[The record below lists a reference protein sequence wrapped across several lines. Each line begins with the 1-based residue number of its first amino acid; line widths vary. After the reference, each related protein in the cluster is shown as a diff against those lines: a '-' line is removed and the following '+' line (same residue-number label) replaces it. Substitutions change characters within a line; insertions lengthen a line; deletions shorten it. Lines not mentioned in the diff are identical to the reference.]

1 MIESKTMIIVI
12 FLSLA
17 VLLAGPVGAAK
28 IKIEN
33 VHEASNM
40 VTAGCRACHAGSDMS
55 RSILNTCY
63 QCHGDMLDLDKAE
76 KKGIL
81 SPFYKASKSMNEIS
95 MKRKLEKP
103 YRHPI
108 GEAKGVHNAYEEMP
122 ETGSNIERHV
132 ECVDCHSPHYMRADR
147 KFAGLKGVTKK
158 GISGVW
164 ARAEYEVCFNCHSD
178 SYNLPVDQTNK
189 RLEFAETNP
198 SYHPVIAEGK
208 NSFVPSLIKPYTEK
222 YTSAGDK
229 SRITCSD
236 CHNNDDKRGLQG
248 PHASNYPAI
257 LARNYSLLDRVD
269 ESPQSYDLCYG
280 CHKRSSILGDISF
293 KYHSKHIKGDLVKGI
308 RGTSCFTCHD
318 AHGSAENTHLIRFN
332 RDVVFSN
339 PSTMELAFID
349 KGEFKGECSLLCH
362 DVNHNPKSY

>member
-1 MIESKTMIIVI
+1 
-12 FLSLA
+12 
-17 VLLAGPVGAAK
+17 
-28 IKIEN
+28 
-33 VHEASNM
+33 
-40 VTAGCRACHAGSDMS
+40 
-55 RSILNTCY
+55 
-63 QCHGDMLDLDKAE
+63 
-76 KKGIL
+76 
-81 SPFYKASKSMNEIS
+81 

-122 ETGSNIERHV
+122 ESGSGVERHV

-147 KFAGLKGVTKK
+147 KFAGLKGVTKS

-178 SYNLPVDQTNK
+178 SYNLPVGQTNK

-208 NSFVPSLIKPYTEK
+208 NSFVPSLIYTR
-222 YTSAGDK
+222 AGDVSK
-229 SRITCSD
+229 ITCSD
-236 CHNNDDKRGLQG
+236 CHNNDNKRGLQG

-257 LARNYSLLDRVD
+257 LARNYSISDNVD

-293 KYHSKHIKGDLVKGI
+293 KYHSLHIKGDLVVIPQQWRLNLSIKGSSKASAHFFATMLTTI
-308 RGTSCFTCHD
+308 QKAISGDTTLVSATSPLSRQKMF
-318 AHGSAENTHLIRFN
+318 LI
-332 RDVVFSN
+332 
-339 PSTMELAFID
+339 P
-349 KGEFKGECSLLCH
+349 LCETVH
-362 DVNHNPKSY
+362 

>member
-1 MIESKTMIIVI
+1 MIGIKTIII
-12 FLSLA
+12 AILLSLVSLMDSTIA
-17 VLLAGPVGAAK
+17 VAK
-28 IKIEN
+28 IKLEN

-55 RSILNTCY
+55 RSVLNTCY

-76 KKGIL
+76 KKKLL
-81 SPFYKASKSMNEIS
+81 SPFYKASKSMSELS

-108 GEAKGVHNAYEEMP
+108 GEVKGVHNAYEEMP
-122 ETGSNIERHV
+122 ETDSGTERHV

-147 KFAGLKGVTKK
+147 KFTGLKGVTKT

-189 RLEFAETNP
+189 RVEFAETNP

-222 YTSAGDK
+222 YTNAGDVSK
-229 SRITCSD
+229 ITCSD

-257 LARNYSLLDRVD
+257 LARNYSIVDKMD

-280 CHKRSSILGDISF
+280 CHKRGSILGDISF
-293 KYHSKHIKGDLVKGI
+293 KYHSLHIKGDLVKGI

-318 AHGSAENTHLIRFN
+318 AHGSTENTHLIRFN
-332 RDVVFSN
+332 RDVVFNN
-339 PSTMELAFID
+339 PSTMELAFTD

-362 DVNHNPKSY
+362 DVNHNPRSY

>member
-1 MIESKTMIIVI
+1 MIGSKTIICALLLI
-12 FLSLA
+12 LASLMDGTN
-17 VLLAGPVGAAK
+17 VAARM
-28 IKIEN
+28 KIET

-63 QCHGDMLDLDKAE
+63 QCHGDMHDLDKAE
-76 KKGIL
+76 KKEIL
-81 SPFYKASKSMNEIS
+81 SPFYKASKSMGEIS

-108 GEAKGVHNAYEEMP
+108 GESKGVHNAYEEMP
-122 ETGSNIERHV
+122 ETFSGAERHV

-147 KFAGLKGVTKK
+147 KFAGLKGVTKN

-164 ARAEYEVCFNCHSD
+164 VRAEYEICFNCHSD

-189 RLEFAETNP
+189 RVEFAETNP

-222 YTSAGDK
+222 YTSAGDV

-248 PHASNYPAI
+248 PHASKYPAI
-257 LARNYSLLDRVD
+257 LARNYSISDKVD

-280 CHKRSSILGDISF
+280 CHKRSSVLGDISF
-293 KYHSKHIKGDLVKGI
+293 KYHSLHIKGDIVKSI

-318 AHGSAENTHLIRFN
+318 AHGSTENTHLIRFN

-339 PSTMELAFID
+339 PSTMELAFVD